1 MEEICHNITMN
12 QNKTDS
18 QKSHFNKNKM
28 PENMLIKIQKKRSPK
43 IQKKRSPKIQKKRSN
58 WSPIRRGG
66 RKQA

>member
-1 MEEICHNITMN
+1 MEEIYHNITVN
-12 QNKTDS
+12 QHKTDS
-18 QKSHFNKNKM
+18 QKGHFNKNKM

-43 IQKKRSPKIQKKRSN
+43 IQKKRSN